1 MSTTMPIRV
10 GCCITPHGFGHAA
23 RACAVM
29 EALSARY
36 LVCFEIVTTV
46 ADWFFAESLTAP
58 YTLHPINC
66 DIGLVQRTSLEEDL
80 GQTLELLD
88 RFYPLDRVL
97 VDRVAALFEDC
108 SLVICDIAPLG
119 IAAAERAGIVSV
131 LVENFTWDWIYRP
144 YLEQWPGFEYHI
156 SYLQQL
162 YASVDYHLQA
172 EPVCAAADCDL
183 LTAPIARQRQLESHV
198 VRSQLQVADT
208 DTLVL
213 VTMGGVPGIKM
224 DLDRMAG
231 MDQCFVLPGQTEGEM
246 VVQGNLRM
254 LAPDS
259 GIYHPDLIA
268 ACDAVIGKVG
278 YSTLAEVYQAGVPF
292 GYICRPRFR
301 ESALLAT
308 FIDREMVSTEI
319 TGEQFRDSSWLDR
332 VSELCRRPLDRKKRE
347 NGSMAVAA
355 FLADLPAIQ
364 P

>member
-1 MSTTMPIRV
+1 MPIRV

-29 EALSARY
+29 EALSAR
-36 LVCFEIVTTV
+36 VAVHFEIVTTV
-46 ADWFFAESLTAP
+46 PEWFFTESLTAP

-66 DIGLVQRTSLEEDL
+66 DIGLVQCNSLEEDP

-88 RFYPLDRVL
+88 RFYPLGQAL

-108 SLVICDIAPLG
+108 SLVICDIASLG
-119 IAAAERAGIVSV
+119 IAAAQRAGIVSV
-131 LVENFTWDWIYRP
+131 LVENFTWDWIYSS
-144 YLEQWPGFEYHI
+144 YLEQWPGFDYHI

-172 EPVCAAADCDL
+172 EPVCAAVDCDL
-183 LTAPIARQRQLESHV
+183 LTAPIARQRKLERQV
-198 VRSQLQVADT
+198 VRDKLQVADK

-213 VTMGGVPGIKM
+213 VTMGGVPGVEM
-224 DLDRMAG
+224 NLDRMAG
-231 MDQCFVLPGQTEGEM
+231 MDQCFVLPGHAKGEM

-254 LAPDS
+254 LQPDS
-259 GIYHPDLIA
+259 GIYHPDLVA

-292 GYICRPRFR
+292 GYICRPEFR
-301 ESALLAT
+301 ESAPLAA

-319 TGEQFRDSSWLDR
+319 TGEQFGDGSWLDR
-332 VSELCRRPLDRKKRE
+332 VSELCRRPLDLKKRE
-347 NGSMAVAA
+347 NGSMAAAA
-355 FLADLPAIQ
+355 FLADLLSSQ